1 MNVGPQ
7 FDPLDFGEAALKLR
21 TYRHEILGSNLTNA
35 DTPGYKARD
44 IDFSK
49 SLQNE
54 LLQRNHADTMP
65 MAVTS
70 KGHYQ
75 FNSSISNQPNLL
87 YRVPNQPAM
96 DGNTVDPDIELGEFS
111 KNALMTQA
119 AITFLTG
126 TIKSRLSAITG
137 QSS

>member
-1 MNVGPQ
+1 M
-7 FDPLDFGEAALKLR
+7 E
-21 TYRHEILGSNLTNA
+21 
-35 DTPGYKARD
+35 
-44 IDFSK
+44 
-49 SLQNE
+49 
-54 LLQRNHADTMP
+54 
-65 MAVTS
+65 VTS

-87 YRVPNQPAM
+87 YRVPNQPSM